1 MRICKILFTFL
12 LVFSFFGVNSYALEA
27 DEAVIEYENLLPEG
41 APPLSD
47 MEGLI
52 SSSGPD
58 KILSEIVSAIGG
70 GVSEV
75 LSFFV
80 LVTLSAGLISL
91 AGSLNLFESEE
102 SSKLSCAA
110 VGCVFSVLIFAK
122 LFPVVNEVRVSLSE
136 ASDFFASAIPVLSA
150 INASSGGIKTAAT
163 QAFNMNLCLS
173 IVSFLSSKL
182 LLPLSF
188 AFFSLS
194 LVGGFEF
201 GTVSVLSKKVKN
213 VFLWCMGILT
223 AVFLGVTSLQN
234 VISSTQDSA
243 YMRAAKYA
251 ASGMIPIV
259 GSTVSSSLGTL
270 AGGFSYI
277 RSTVGVSFVI
287 VMLSFFLSPLIML
300 LLYKFS
306 LGLAA
311 SFMEFTSPS
320 GARIF
325 SGFGGALD
333 AVISVYAFSAV
344 VYLAEILIF
353 IKSGVNVFG

>member
-1 MRICKILFTFL
+1 M
-12 LVFSFFGVNSYALEA
+12 
-27 DEAVIEYENLLPEG
+27 
-41 APPLSD
+41 
-47 MEGLI
+47 
-52 SSSGPD
+52 
-58 KILSEIVSAIGG
+58 
-70 GVSEV
+70 
-75 LSFFV
+75 
-80 LVTLSAGLISL
+80 
-91 AGSLNLFESEE
+91 
-102 SSKLSCAA
+102 
-110 VGCVFSVLIFAK
+110 
-122 LFPVVNEVRVSLSE
+122 VNEVRVSLSE